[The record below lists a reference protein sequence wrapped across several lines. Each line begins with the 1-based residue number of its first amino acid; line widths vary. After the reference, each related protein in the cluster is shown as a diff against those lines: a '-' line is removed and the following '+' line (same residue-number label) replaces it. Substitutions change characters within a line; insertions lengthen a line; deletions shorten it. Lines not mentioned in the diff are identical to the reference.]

1 MKMKMRKP
9 LQRFLMIALLGIGLA
24 GLMGCGG
31 TKEEAEQKE
40 IAGAADLEG
49 ARIGV
54 QLGTTGD
61 IYVSDYEGDEAGT
74 TIERYNKG
82 ADAIQA
88 LKLGKIDCVVIDE
101 QPGIEFVK
109 QNSNIRIIDEEFS
122 LEDYAFC
129 VSKENTELLA
139 QINTAIEKLQA
150 DGTIDNII
158 KNYIGTEEE
167 IGAYPYVSKDVARTN
182 GTLIIGTNAEFPPYE
197 YYENNQITGIDMDI
211 MRAVSDELGMDMQIE
226 DMAFDSIIAAITSGK
241 VNVGAS
247 GFTVTEDRKKNI
259 NFTDTYITTKQVII
273 VRDGGSTGGYSL
285 KEKLYDNF
293 MKDNRYLYIVKGF
306 GNTLIITLF
315 AVMLGIVLGF
325 LIAIVRTNHDRNGEL
340 PILNAVCKV
349 YLTVIRG
356 TPVMIQLLI
365 IYYVILASVTNKIVV
380 AAIAFGLNSA
390 AYVAE
395 IVRSGIM
402 SVDVGQF
409 EAGRSLGLNYSQ
421 TMQLIILPQA
431 IKNILPALLNEVI
444 SLLKETS
451 ISGYIGLMDLTKGG
465 DIIRSNTYEAFLPLI
480 AVAIIYLAFV
490 MLLSTFVSKLE
501 RRLRSSER

>member
-1 MKMKMRKP
+1 
-9 LQRFLMIALLGIGLA
+9 MIALLGIGLA

-74 TIERYNKG
+74 TVERYNKG

-293 MKDNRYLYIVKGF
+293 VKDNRYLYIVKGF